1 MPELQDTI
9 ASHFNIDR
17 SNVILASGSTWLL
30 QGSVHAFVSEDKP
43 LVTAGPTFSTSEATA
58 RGAGLPVT
66 LVPLN
71 SEAKLDLP
79 EMVKVSK
86 GAGLVYL
93 CNPNN
98 PSGQSMARRLDATVR
113 AILKESPDTYI
124 HLDEAYIDYGD
135 PAKSRRVWR

>member
-1 MPELQDTI
+1 MPELQDAI

-58 RGAGLPVT
+58 RGASLPVT

-98 PSGQSMARRLDATVR
+98 PSGTVHGPETRDAVVGP
-113 AILKESPDTYI
+113 S
-124 HLDEAYIDYGD
+124 
-135 PAKSRRVWR
+135 